1 MRWWRALCPFLKLT
15 RSWVRVKSEQ
25 VVVVRCRCVGSC
37 WMYWL
42 ENKLGAQQW
51 SDDDLEKVRERER
64 ENEKGKEGRG

>member
-1 MRWWRALCPFLKLT
+1 M
-15 RSWVRVKSEQ
+15 KSEQ